1 MPPTAPC
8 LQSETIDGVTVV
20 LLLNERIVDDLTL
33 MTVRDALNKFVD
45 EHKPSRLVVNLSKV
59 KNYTTP
65 FLGTL
70 IGSKARLKK
79 LKGEMKVCCVA
90 PDLMVAVKILGL
102 VRELD
107 IHPEEQA
114 AIDDF

>member
-8 LQSETIDGVTVV
+8 LKSETIDGVTVV

-33 MTVRDALNKFVD
+33 IAVRDALNTFVD

-70 IGSKARLKK
+70 IGTKARLKK
-79 LKGEMKVCCVA
+79 FKGEMKVCCIA
-90 PDLMVAVKILGL
+90 PDLMDAVKILKL
-102 VRELD
+102 DRELG
-107 IHPEEQA
+107 IHSEEQA